1 MNPKPDVAIVDDSE
15 QAWINKYR
23 AAIPETPP
31 QSIFKRVVAQLG
43 YFLEIILRE
52 SKRPRV
58 ARPKPQPL
66 EEIGIK
72 RTNRKRSRKRDRNL
86 AA

>member
-1 MNPKPDVAIVDDSE
+1 MDPKPNVAIVDDSE

-31 QSIFKRVVAQLG
+31 KSIFKRVVARLG
-43 YFLEIILRE
+43 YLLGIILGK
-52 SKRPRV
+52 SKRPTVVR
-58 ARPKPQPL
+58 ARPQPL

-72 RTNRKRSRKRDRNL
+72 STKRKRSGKRDRNL